1 MKQVTRFLFIL
12 LPWIPG
18 LLYGMTTQDEF
29 TVLEG
34 NSVTIPCRYE
44 PEHGSYVKYWCRGKM
59 REFCTSLARTDDSL
73 SDSQSEDKVSIF
85 DDPIQE
91 VFTVT
96 MKNLK
101 EEDSGW
107 YMCGVELGGFWK
119 ADISAFTYV
128 KVNPGMSVVKG
139 MLSEEEGHSVTV
151 QCLYSVRYRESEK
164 KWCRS
169 GDWSSCLV
177 TGHEGSYE
185 DTSVAISDDRTG
197 TLTITMKKLH
207 MSDMGWYWCS
217 AGQQQIA
224 VHVQVLHRPSTTAV
238 TVTSRAAA
246 SEPVVDAAG
255 PKHITKDCGKRQ
267 IFTVPSVMM
276 CVSLMLLVALPILAR
291 RMWKHSKLS
300 GWSNPKM
307 LTAPMDLSTFRLLLP
322 RGCSK
327 QNNNTCSASL
337 AMTHPLHKCVR
348 SLDGRLCVGGMYA
361 KPEQF
366 AKIRQTMGMK
376 ARHMEDY
383 GIVVTCKKTQQ

>member
-1 MKQVTRFLFIL
+1 MKQVSRFLFIL

-18 LLYGMTTQDEF
+18 LLYGMTTQDEL

-34 NSVTIPCRYE
+34 NSVTIPCHYE
-44 PEHGSYVKYWCRGKM
+44 PEYGSYVKYWCRGKM

-119 ADISAFTYV
+119 PDISAFIYV
-128 KVNPGMSVVKG
+128 KVTPGMSVVKG

-291 RMWKHSKLS
+291 RMWKHSK
-300 GWSNPKM
+300 
-307 LTAPMDLSTFRLLLP
+307 
-322 RGCSK
+322 

-376 ARHMEDY
+376 ARHKTYKGGLWDL
-383 GIVVTCKKTQQ
+383 GDLQKNPAVVFLNINPSDAKVY

>member
-224 VHVQVLHRPSTTAV
+224 VHVQVLHRPSTTAAV

-291 RMWKHSKLS
+291 RMWKHK
-300 GWSNPKM
+300 
-307 LTAPMDLSTFRLLLP
+307 
-322 RGCSK
+322 
-327 QNNNTCSASL
+327 
-337 AMTHPLHKCVR
+337 
-348 SLDGRLCVGGMYA
+348 
-361 KPEQF
+361 QF